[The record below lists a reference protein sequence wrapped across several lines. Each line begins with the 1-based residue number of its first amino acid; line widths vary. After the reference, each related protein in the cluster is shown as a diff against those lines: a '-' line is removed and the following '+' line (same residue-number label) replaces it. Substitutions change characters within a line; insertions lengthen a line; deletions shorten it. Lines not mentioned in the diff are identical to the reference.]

1 MTTDLRA
8 QLQSALGAAYTIE
21 RELGG
26 GGMSR
31 VFLATETA
39 LGREVVVKMLT
50 PALAADVSADRFA
63 REVRLAARL
72 QQANIVPL
80 LSAGEADGLP
90 WYSMPY
96 VRGQSLRAR
105 IVSGEPMP
113 LTDAVH
119 ILRDVARALAF
130 AHGEGIAHRDI
141 KPENI
146 LLSGGAAVVTDFGI
160 AKALTASRTQEG
172 IGGAGITQ
180 TGTSIGTPAYM
191 APEQAAGD
199 PGTDHRAD
207 IYAWGVV
214 AWELIGG
221 RHPFAGRTAPAAII
235 AAHLSETPAP
245 LATVRQ
251 GVPPAL
257 AALVARCLEKDP
269 ARRPQSAVELLTA
282 LDQIGTPSGE
292 RGAASAL
299 RRTSSRGVAVAVGLV
314 AVVAVGAWMVLHRS
328 PATTTAAAVPKSV
341 AVLPFESVGGDTAN
355 VYFSEGMADELTTAL
370 AKISGLR
377 VAATSSAFSYR
388 NKDADVREVGRAL
401 NVGTVLQGRVR
412 REGTRMRVSAQ
423 LTNAADGIVLWS
435 NSYERE
441 VKDAFAVQDDI
452 TRDIVGALRV
462 TLAGNARSAAGKVS
476 TDTTDAATHDLYLR
490 GLYFL
495 GQRAGGVARSIPY
508 FQQALARDS
517 TFAPAWAAL
526 GNAYAVLPLFTAVP
540 VDSVL
545 EPARRAIAN
554 AHRFD
559 STNAAAYGAEGMLWL
574 LSVQPREAISAF
586 ERALALDSSN
596 VQAARGY
603 WGALALTGQVD
614 ASVAQI
620 RRAVRI
626 DPLSPTTYWVA
637 AIVMLNARHPDTA
650 VMMARRAVE
659 MDTTL
664 TGIAHLAYAM
674 TLLAAGQADSARRL
688 LRGTSGAPQSS
699 PWMGYLIAATGDR
712 AGAAAYIHQLDAE
725 RGHSAFANAAQAW
738 TYLGGGDTTRALD
751 ALEAA
756 LRAREPM
763 AFSAPFGMPQYDP
776 IRHSARFAAV
786 IKGYGLDPAVFG
798 ATSGP
803 AAR

>member
-1 MTTDLRA
+1 MSDLRA
-8 QLQSALGAAYTIE
+8 QLQSALGGAYSIE

-50 PALAADVSADRFA
+50 PALAADLSADRFA

-80 LSAGEADGLP
+80 LSAGEANGLP
-90 WYSMPY
+90 WYSMPF
-96 VRGQSLRAR
+96 VRGQSLRAKLA
-105 IVSGEPMP
+105 SGEAIP

-130 AHGEGIAHRDI
+130 AHGEGIVHRDI

-172 IGGAGITQ
+172 IGSATITQ
-180 TGTSIGTPAYM
+180 TGTSIGTPAYI

-199 PGTDHRAD
+199 PKTDHRAD

-214 AWELIGG
+214 AWELIAGK
-221 RHPFAGRTAPAAII
+221 HPFADRTSPSALI
-235 AAHLSETPAP
+235 AAHLAETPRPVTVARP
-245 LATVRQ
+245 DTPATL
-251 GVPPAL
+251 G
-257 AALVARCLEKDP
+257 ALVARCLEKDP
-269 ARRPQSAVELLTA
+269 ARRPQSAGELLTA

-292 RGAASAL
+292 RGSVSMPRRWSSGALAAAA
-299 RRTSSRGVAVAVGLV
+299 G
-314 AVVAVGAWMVLHRS
+314 VVAVLALGAWFATHRS
-328 PATTTAAAVPKSV
+328 GGSTAAGSGPKSI

-370 AKISGLR
+370 AKVSGLR

-388 NKDADVREVGRAL
+388 NKAADVREVGKAL
-401 NVGTVLQGRVR
+401 NVGAVLQGRVR

-423 LTNAADGIVLWS
+423 LTSAADGIVLWS

-441 VKDAFAVQDDI
+441 VKDAFAVQDEI

-462 TLAGNARSAAGKVS
+462 TLAGGSGSAAGKLS

-526 GNAYAVLPLFTAVP
+526 GNAYAVLPLYSPVP
-540 VDSVL
+540 IDSVL

-554 AHRFD
+554 ALRFD
-559 STNAAAYGAEGMLWL
+559 STNAAAYGAEGMFRL
-574 LSVQPREAISAF
+574 LSVQPREAMSAF
-586 ERALALDSSN
+586 EHAFALDSSN
-596 VQAARGY
+596 VQAARAY
-603 WGALALTGQVD
+603 WGALALSGRVD
-614 ASVAQI
+614 ESVRQI
-620 RRAVRI
+620 RRATRI

-637 AIVMLNARHPDTA
+637 AIVMLNARRQDSA
-650 VMMARRAVE
+650 LAMARRAVE
-659 MDTTL
+659 LDTAVS
-664 TGIAHLAYAM
+664 GVAHLAYAL
-674 TLLAAGQADSARRL
+674 TLFTAGKVDSARRML
-688 LRGTSGAPQSS
+688 AGAAHVPQDS
-699 PWMGYLIAATGDR
+699 PWLGYLLAATGDR
-712 AGAAAYIHQLDAE
+712 AGAAAYLQQLDAE
-725 RGHSAFANAAQAW
+725 RGHSAFANTARAW

-751 ALEAA
+751 ALDAA
-756 LRAREPM
+756 LRAHEPF
-763 AFSAPFGMPQYDP
+763 AFSAPLGMPEYDP

-786 IKGYGLDPAVFG
+786 IKGYGLDPAEFG
-798 ATSGP
+798 ASIG
-803 AAR
+803 AVR

>member
-1 MTTDLRA
+1 MTDLRA
-8 QLQSALGAAYTIE
+8 QLQSALGGAYTIE

-50 PALAADVSADRFA
+50 PSLAADVSADRFA

-80 LSAGEADGLP
+80 LSAGQANGLP

-105 IVSGEPMP
+105 MASGEPIP

-119 ILRDVARALAF
+119 ILRDVARALGF

-172 IGGAGITQ
+172 TGGSTITQ

-207 IYAWGVV
+207 IYALGLV
-214 AWELIGG
+214 AWELVAG
-221 RHPFAGRTAPAAII
+221 RHPFAGRTAPAAMI
-235 AAHLSETPAP
+235 AAQLSETPAP
-245 LATVRQ
+245 LATVRHD
-251 GVPPAL
+251 VPPAL

-269 ARRPQSAVELLTA
+269 ARRAQSAGELLTA

-292 RGAASAL
+292 RTVFV
-299 RRTSSRGVAVAVGLV
+299 RRRLTSRGVGVAGVLV
-314 AVVAVGAWMVLHRS
+314 AVIVAGAWIALHRS
-328 PATTTAAAVPKSV
+328 ATTATTTVPKSV
-341 AVLPFESVGGDTAN
+341 AVLPFESMGGDTAN
-355 VYFSEGMADELTTAL
+355 IYFAEGMADEITTAL
-370 AKISGLR
+370 ARVSSLR

-388 NKDADVREVGRAL
+388 NKEADVREVGKAL
-401 NVGTVLQGRVR
+401 NVGAVLQGRVR

-441 VKDAFAVQDDI
+441 VKDAFAVQDEI

-462 TLAGNARSAAGKVS
+462 KLAANAGSAAGTLP

-495 GQRAGGVARSIPY
+495 NQRAGGVARSIPY

-517 TFAPAWAAL
+517 SFAPAWAAL
-526 GNAYAVLPLFTAVP
+526 GNAYAILPLFTPVP
-540 VDSVL
+540 LDSVFQ
-545 EPARRAIAN
+545 PARRAIAN
-554 AHRFD
+554 SLRLD
-559 STNAAAYGAEGMLWL
+559 STNAAAYGAEGMLRL
-574 LSVQPREAISAF
+574 LSVQPREASTAF

-603 WGALALTGQVD
+603 WGALALSGHMD
-614 ASVAQI
+614 AAVQQI
-620 RRAVRI
+620 RRAIRI

-637 AIVMLNARHPDTA
+637 AIVMLDARRPDTA
-650 VMMARRAVE
+650 LMMARRAVE
-659 MDTTL
+659 LDTTV
-664 TGIAHLAYAM
+664 TGVAHLMHAL
-674 TLLAAGQADSARRL
+674 TLFDAGKADSARQM
-688 LRGTSGAPQSS
+688 LRGAAHVPQSS

-712 AGAAAYIHQLDAE
+712 AGAAAFLRQLDAE
-725 RGHSAFANAAQAW
+725 RGHNAFANAAQAW
-738 TYLGGGDTTRALD
+738 TYLGGGDTTHALE

-756 LRAREPM
+756 LRAREPF
-763 AFSAPFGMPQYDP
+763 AFSVPFGMPQYDP
-776 IRHSARFAAV
+776 IRLSARFAAV
-786 IKGYGLDPAVFG
+786 IKGYGLDPAAFGVIPG
-798 ATSGP
+798 AT
-803 AAR
+803 R